1 MSNYNC
7 VVCAHEFNIDEL
19 HSIKLSSNNV
29 TKFKIC
35 NNCLNLSDPTNDYQE
50 VKNVVDAY
58 FKLSESKEYIIE
70 IEED

>member
-7 VVCAHEFNIDEL
+7 IVCAYEFKSDEM
-19 HSIKLSSNNV
+19 HNIKLSSNNV

-35 NNCLNLSDPTNDYQE
+35 GNCLNLSDPQNDYQE
-50 VKNVVDAY
+50 VKSIIDA
-58 FKLSESKEYIIE
+58 FKLSESKECIIE